1 MSIIYVT
8 ALSFIAAAASILLAL
23 YGVASGDTGAAL
35 PLCAL
40 SLLLLTASAFVIIRK
55 VLSPIKKINDA
66 LERTSAGDYRDGAGI
81 SSNDS
86 FGTLA
91 DHLNRLINSLN
102 ESVAHCRELV
112 RTMPDLV
119 IDIDRSGDIT
129 YMNEAATRLTGYTE
143 EDVLN
148 RPYAGFVDKR
158 SSDEAEK
165 AFKKVLNGESVRN
178 LELSLILKNGGVNL
192 FEFNAVP
199 IWRAGAP
206 AVCRA
211 VGRDIEERK
220 EIMGELKK
228 ARTEAEESS
237 EKLKKTV
244 RDLEDFALLAVRR
257 EIKMQEIREMLQELR
272 KDMGMKKRIAAAPGR
287 ESARDIY
294 GP

>member
-8 ALSFIAAAASILLAL
+8 ALSFITAAASVLLAL
-23 YGVASGDTGAAL
+23 AGVASGDTWAVA
-35 PLCAL
+35 PLFAL
-40 SLLLLTASAFVIIRK
+40 SLLLLTASAFIIIKK
-55 VLSPIKKINDA
+55 VLSPIKKINDT
-66 LERTSAGDYRDGAGI
+66 LERMSAGDYRDGAGI

-112 RTMPDLV
+112 KTMPDLV
-119 IDIDRSGDIT
+119 MDIDRSGDIT

-148 RPYAGFVDKR
+148 RPYTGFVDKR
-158 SSDEAEK
+158 SSDEAGK

-178 LELSLILKNGGVNL
+178 LELSLILKNGDVNL

-244 RDLEDFALLAVRR
+244 RDIEDFALLAVRR

-272 KDMGMKKRIAAAPGR
+272 KDMGMKKGIAAAAGR
-287 ESARDIY
+287 ERTQDIY
-294 GP
+294 GS